1 MHSGS
6 NERQETK
13 GEPPHANPK
22 MTDPEEIKHELST
35 QISLAIGEYAKTCIG
50 IKALEC
56 YDPQKAARIL
66 MAHSQGK
73 TQSHM
78 VRHMDME
85 RETIIRVLTTYA
97 DHFGTW
103 RELGGKLAAY
113 SYMNLNS
120 LEEDMIESVRDQM
133 ENDKIKPTFKDLKE
147 ISIAK
152 ANSDRAATLARG
164 DATSRTAEAKD
175 YSDADYE
182 RLRDAAK
189 EKFKEMK
196 KVIDV

>member
-1 MHSGS
+1 
-6 NERQETK
+6 
-13 GEPPHANPK
+13 

-35 QISLAIGEYAKTCIG
+35 QISLAISAYAKTCVG

-78 VRHMDME
+78 VKHMDME

-97 DHFGTW
+97 DHFGSW

-120 LEEDMIESVRDQM
+120 LEEDMIESVRYQM

-152 ANSDRAATLARG
+152 ANSDRAANLARG
-164 DATSRTAEAKD
+164 EATSRSAEVKE
-175 YSDADYE
+175 YTDADYE
-182 RLRDAAK
+182 RLRDSAK
-189 EKFKEMK
+189 ERFKEMK
-196 KVIDV
+196 KVIDVWREWPPKREET